1 MPGPLLGLMP
11 GLMLGPLLGPL
22 LGSLLG
28 PLLGP
33 MPGKTAF
40 AGPSHPPRSQP
51 RDISLAGLDARASRS
66 FPTMAWAWPHGDGP
80 HVVMAGWIKKAAT
93 APISASA
100 AILCPLKRVSMC
112 RLK

>member
-1 MPGPLLGLMP
+1 MLGLMP
-11 GLMLGPLLGPL
+11 GLMLGLMPGLMPGPVPGL
-22 LGSLLG
+22 
-28 PLLGP
+28 
-33 MPGKTAF
+33 MPGKTAC

-80 HVVMAGWIKKAAT
+80 HVVMAGLIKKAAT